1 MSHKIEKPTPPKP
14 YIVDHSPI
22 AGGMPLVFL
31 FAAIG
36 FVLLSILERC
46 IK

>member
-1 MSHKIEKPTPPKP
+1 MSDKIERPTPPKS

-31 FAAIG
+31 FAAFG
-36 FVLLSILERC
+36 LVLLSILERC